1 MCGFAPPSRRLD
13 APQVKVAALL
23 QAPRRPTLPPV
34 ADVPRFLVEV
44 TRPDN
49 TVDRTVVVGGNTI
62 DHASKGME
70 SAGLGG
76 VVRITRL
83 PSHLGEAA

>member
-13 APQVKVAALL
+13 APQAKVAALL
-23 QAPRRPTLPPV
+23 QAPRRPPLPPV

-44 TRPDN
+44 TRPDG
-49 TVDRTVVVGGNTI
+49 TVDRAVEIGGNTI
-62 DHASKGME
+62 DHASNGMGK
-70 SAGLGG
+70 AGIGG

-83 PSHLGEAA
+83 PAHLGEAA